1 MMERPTVVWR
11 FHPVVETWASHTT
24 SLLGLMLRMQ
34 TNFSKKQL
42 ENNPKQI
49 ETYMKYMGFEGP
61 EGTIDYITQKIEEHI
76 KNKKNENTK
85 N

>member
-1 MMERPTVVWR
+1 MTYIIAHLPKLE
-11 FHPVVETWASHTT
+11 E
-24 SLLGLMLRMQ
+24 L
-34 TNFSKKQL
+34 KKQL

-61 EGTIDYITQKIEEHI
+61 EGTIDYITNKIDEHI
-76 KNKKNENTK
+76 KNKKNESTK

>member
-1 MMERPTVVWR
+1 MTYITA
-11 FHPVVETWASHTT
+11 H
-24 SLLGLMLRMQ
+24 L
-34 TNFSKKQL
+34 SKL
-42 ENNPKQI
+42 EDLKKELEDNPNRI

-76 KNKKNENTK
+76 KNKNNESTK

>member
-1 MMERPTVVWR
+1 MTYIIAHLPKLE
-11 FHPVVETWASHTT
+11 E
-24 SLLGLMLRMQ
+24 L
-34 TNFSKKQL
+34 KKQL

-61 EGTIDYITQKIEEHI
+61 EGTIEYITQKIEEHI

>member
-1 MMERPTVVWR
+1 MTYIIAHLPTL
-11 FHPVVETWASHTT
+11 EE
-24 SLLGLMLRMQ
+24 L
-34 TNFSKKQL
+34 KKQI
-42 ENNPKQI
+42 EENPKRI

-61 EGTIDYITQKIEEHI
+61 EGTIDYITQKIEQHI